1 MWHAQFK
8 PLLWQTRLYQNKHP
22 ISHGSARL
30 PYGAFPTAAGCLA
43 AGEAG
48 GDVGDSILPTDGVPV
63 VLGTRAA
70 RVALWKQGWLVI
82 SRGSSSVEKEQL
94 PSRYGRNH
102 NHLLADALCQV
113 NLATPSFCSPLK
125 LVSSHPHS
133 SVNPYFSVI
142 QRFSH
147 YHTTYCETVFT
158 FLRGPTNTL
167 YSCIFSDFL
176 R

>member
-22 ISHGSARL
+22 ISHGSAML
-30 PYGAFPTAAGCLA
+30 PYSAFPTAAGCLA

-63 VLGTRAA
+63 VLGTWAA

-82 SRGSSSVEKEQL
+82 SHGSSSVEKRNCPADVEEIMITSWVML
-94 PSRYGRNH
+94 SARCTWPPS
-102 NHLLADALCQV
+102 L
-113 NLATPSFCSPLK
+113 CSPLK
-125 LVSSHPHS
+125 VVSSHPHS
-133 SVNPYFSVI
+133 SLNPYFSVI

-147 YHTTYCETVFT
+147 YHTTYCETAFT
-158 FLRGPTNTL
+158 FLRGSTNTL